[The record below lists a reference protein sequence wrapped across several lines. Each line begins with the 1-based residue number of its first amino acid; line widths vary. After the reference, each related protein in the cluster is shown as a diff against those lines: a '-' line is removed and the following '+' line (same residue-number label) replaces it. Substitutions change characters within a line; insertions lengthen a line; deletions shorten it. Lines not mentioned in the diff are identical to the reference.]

1 MIASWGTR
9 PPRAVRVTANRNAPT
24 AVNASANTERNGE
37 SWPTNSSATRPP
49 SAAICASERSTKI
62 TSRAITWS
70 PRYDSMATSTMQAT
84 NGGIISWRPLMSSPR
99 VQAVGGGGARTE
111 GASEL
116 RDPQVHEVEVRIDPG
131 RAAGVRRHDHGL
143 GPRLLRHFHDLVAVV
158 VVRRE
163 EDLDV
168 LRPHLVDHLE
178 HVPRGRRDA
187 GLRLDVVHAGNV
199 VLPGEVVPLLVIAGD
214 RLAAE
219 RHRLLEPPTQ
229 PIEERRTLVLLR
241 LQEVEQLSL
250 PVQVREGRAAEE
262 LHELVA
268 EQRLVDTVLEVLFPL
283 SEIVGVLGGDA
294 LQAGQDVA
302 GDLNRVARAG
312 PDVRVAV
319 HVDVALRAGE
329 ARGHVEQVDAGIGRD
344 IARPAL
350 RHLRIVRLVE

>member
-1 MIASWGTR
+1 MIVGLNVTQRILPVRVFSIASPPPGTLFATRTAAAEATTYTMPMKASWGTR
-9 PPRAVRVTANRNAPT
+9 RSCRGDERVRANNSAPT
-24 AVNASANTERNGE
+24 AVANRANAYAHVESAST
-37 SWPTNSSATRPP
+37 WINSAERPP

-99 VQAVGGGGARTE
+99 VQSVGGGGARTE

-163 EDLDV
+163 EDLAV

-214 RLAAE
+214 RLATE
-219 RHRLLEPPTQ
+219 RHRFLEPPTQ

-241 LQEVEQLSL
+241 LQEVEQL
-250 PVQVREGRAAEE
+250 
-262 LHELVA
+262 
-268 EQRLVDTVLEVLFPL
+268 
-283 SEIVGVLGGDA
+283 
-294 LQAGQDVA
+294 
-302 GDLNRVARAG
+302 
-312 PDVRVAV
+312 
-319 HVDVALRAGE
+319 
-329 ARGHVEQVDAGIGRD
+329 
-344 IARPAL
+344 
-350 RHLRIVRLVE
+350 